1 MVRTTYIIFGGLGHT
16 TTAGRKIIFYGERER
31 ESCLDEIIEEAR
43 GEFDKR
49 EKAYIC
55 PAIQR
60 DPIIH
65 ISTKQQSKI
74 ICPAWLFFSGC
85 SGINNSRYAS
95 CREASS
101 SYSNSSTRDLRR
113 VAFLFHLQVLLGCKV
128 GQHTPLL
135 LARSRHL

>member
-1 MVRTTYIIFGGLGHT
+1 M
-16 TTAGRKIIFYGERER
+16 ERER

-43 GEFDKR
+43 GDIDKR

-85 SGINNSRYAS
+85 STTQDMLAAERHHHHI
-95 CREASS
+95 
-101 SYSNSSTRDLRR
+101 
-113 VAFLFHLQVLLGCKV
+113 VA
-128 GQHTPLL
+128 PEI
-135 LARSRHL
+135 